1 MPSLRPLLLG
11 AVAVTVA
18 ALDITAAATSGG
30 TTPSGGRAPVV
41 AVSSPAPATATAATK
56 AAARPTPVTLWVAV
70 PAANV
75 WDKLSHVRRVDRPSM
90 GAHPDLRRWVRGQ
103 TYRQRL
109 ALGIRLMTQALQ
121 GEPVVLLGT
130 HGSWAKVRVVRQRGS
145 VYRDG
150 IIGWVQRAQLASHPV
165 KAPAVHLSAHGA
177 SVIHAART
185 YLGTTY
191 IFGGMTRA
199 GIDCSGLTYQAA
211 QAVGVRLP
219 RDAADQSRVG
229 RVVRRSALRPGD
241 LVFFGPGGR
250 SSIHHVGIYVGHGRI
265 LHAPHTG
272 STVRVTKLSAFHD
285 YWGARRIVPAG

>member
-1 MPSLRPLLLG
+1 VPSLRPLLLG

-30 TTPSGGRAPVV
+30 TTVSGGSSPVV
-41 AVSSPAPATATAATK
+41 AVSSPAPATAGTATK

-90 GAHPDLRRWVRGQ
+90 GPHPDLRRWVRGQ

-130 HGSWAKVRVVRQRGS
+130 HGSWAKVRVVNQRGS

-150 IIGWVQRAQLASHPV
+150 IIGWVQRAQLATHPV
-165 KAPAVHLSAHGA
+165 KAPALHLSAGGT
-177 SVIHAART
+177 SVIHAARA

-199 GIDCSGLTYQAA
+199 GIDCSGLTYRAA

-265 LHAPHTG
+265 LQAPHTG
-272 STVRVTKLSAFHD
+272 STVRVTKLTTFHD